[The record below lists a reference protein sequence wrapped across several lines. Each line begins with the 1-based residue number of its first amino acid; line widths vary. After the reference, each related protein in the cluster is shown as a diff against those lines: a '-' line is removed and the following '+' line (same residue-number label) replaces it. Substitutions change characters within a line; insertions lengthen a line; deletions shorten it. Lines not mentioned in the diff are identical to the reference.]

1 MGKLMAH
8 RWPGNARELGN
19 VLQRALVLREGERIE
34 ADDLNITPVPVRV
47 EESVSEPV
55 VASAPTPSA
64 SSSATLHDVARASK
78 LDRIRS
84 VLDEVNGHRARA
96 ARKLGISERNLRYR
110 LADLRAL
117 AAAYGNWG
125 MPVIYN
131 KSVMEMNR
139 DLF

>member
-1 MGKLMAH
+1 MAH

-34 ADDLNITPVPVRV
+34 ADDLHITPVPVRV
-47 EESVSEPV
+47 EESVSAPV
-55 VASAPTPSA
+55 VVTAPTPWA

-96 ARKLGISERNLRYR
+96 ARQLGIRSDEHTSELQSLMRIPYDVFCLTSKN
-110 LADLRAL
+110 DT
-117 AAAYGNWG
+117 
-125 MPVIYN
+125 
-131 KSVMEMNR
+131 KSHKSTR
-139 DLF
+139 R